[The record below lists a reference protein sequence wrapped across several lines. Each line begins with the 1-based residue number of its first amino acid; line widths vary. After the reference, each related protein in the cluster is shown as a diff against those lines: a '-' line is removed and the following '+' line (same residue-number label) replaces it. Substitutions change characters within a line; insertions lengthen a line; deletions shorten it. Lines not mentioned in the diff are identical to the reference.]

1 MASEPKNVDSVE
13 PSKQKNVGME
23 MAKSNSY
30 GSVNNDD
37 TTDSAKTSD
46 NSAKMKQR
54 IKRVSSSDL
63 SSTGTETGLN
73 VSSTDEIIEFDDLI
87 HHFGDCG
94 RYQMLL
100 FILMVPFICF
110 IAFVFYSQF
119 FITLVPE
126 HYWCR
131 VPELESL
138 SVYER

>member
-1 MASEPKNVDSVE
+1 MSSPVQQAPLEPHQRN
-13 PSKQKNVGME
+13 NME
-23 MAKSNSY
+23 MENSSNGSY
-30 GSVNNDD
+30 GSINARNMGDD
-37 TTDSAKTSD
+37 SEKQ
-46 NSAKMKQR
+46 NIPKKMVV
-54 IKRVSSSDL
+54 KRMSSSE
-63 SSTGTETGLN
+63 SSTGTESGLN
-73 VSSTDEIIEFDDLI
+73 VSSNSDEIVDFDDLI

-100 FILMVPFICF
+100 FVLMVPFICF

-138 SVYER
+138 SVHER

>member
-1 MASEPKNVDSVE
+1 MPSAPKARPE
-13 PSKQKNVGME
+13 PSSME
-23 MAKSNSY
+23 MENSSNGSY
-30 GSVNNDD
+30 GSINARNSDMPQIRD
-37 TTDSAKTSD
+37 ADSENPKITP
-46 NSAKMKQR
+46 KKVV
-54 IKRVSSSDL
+54 KRVSSSDL
-63 SSTGTETGLN
+63 SSAGTESGLN
-73 VSSTDEIIEFDDLI
+73 VSGNSEEVVDFDDLI

-100 FILMVPFICF
+100 FVLMVPFICF

-138 SVYER
+138 SVHER

>member
-1 MASEPKNVDSVE
+1 MSSPVQQAPLEPHQRNNLE
-13 PSKQKNVGME
+13 ME
-23 MAKSNSY
+23 NSSNGSY
-30 GSVNNDD
+30 GSINARNMGDD
-37 TTDSAKTSD
+37 SEKQ
-46 NSAKMKQR
+46 NIPKKMVV
-54 IKRVSSSDL
+54 KRMSSSE
-63 SSTGTETGLN
+63 SSTGTESGLN
-73 VSSTDEIIEFDDLI
+73 VSSNSDEIVDFDDLI

-100 FILMVPFICF
+100 FVLMVPFICF

-138 SVYER
+138 SVHER

>member
-1 MASEPKNVDSVE
+1 MSSPKKARSEQQRNS
-13 PSKQKNVGME
+13 ME
-23 MAKSNSY
+23 MENSSNGSY
-30 GSVNNDD
+30 GSLNGRNIDKMQNKDD
-37 TTDSAKTSD
+37 DSE
-46 NSAKMKQR
+46 KQN
-54 IKRVSSSDL
+54 ISKKIVKRMSSSDL
-63 SSTGTETGLN
+63 STESGLN
-73 VSSTDEIIEFDDLI
+73 VSSTNSDEIVDFDDLI

-100 FILMVPFICF
+100 FVLMVPFICF

-138 SVYER
+138 SVHER